1 MKRLAAFALASA
13 LFFAAMPPASASD
26 SDYRRLDPQT
36 EQAIRD
42 RLTEQGYDVRRIKT
56 EDDMEDDMYEAYAI
70 KDGKRLE
77 IYLNDK
83 LEIIREK
90 RDD

>member
-13 LFFAAMPPASASD
+13 LFFAAMPDAIASGD
-26 SDYRRLDPQT
+26 DYRRLDPQT

-42 RLTEQGYDVRRIKT
+42 RLTEQGYDVRRIKA
-56 EDDMEDDMYEAYAI
+56 EDGKYEAYAL

-83 LEIIREK
+83 LEIIRVK
-90 RDD
+90 QDD